1 MNSINATMPA
11 IAPPMMGPLLDDVVP
26 VDGTAVALVVDEEV
40 VLEFE
45 DSVLVVTVVEEVSEE
60 TGFVADEV
68 VCEAEVTGAVDVLV
82 CKTVLVLNGADV
94 GELDVLD
101 SDNQFKPSSRQ
112 IPKVQ
117 GSVAQQPRKFP
128 AEQTYHC
135 FEPSHVVESRPINA
149 SMLEGSSA
157 SGM

>member
-1 MNSINATMPA
+1 MPA

-26 VDGTAVALVVDEEV
+26 VDGTAVAVVVDEED

-45 DSVLVVTVVEEVSEE
+45 DSVLVVTVSED
-60 TGFVADEV
+60 TGFVVDEV
-68 VCEAEVTGAVDVLV
+68 VCEAEVTGTVVVLV
-82 CKTVLVLNGADV
+82 RKPVLVLNGADV
-94 GELDVLD
+94 VELDVLD

-112 IPKVQ
+112 IPEVQ
-117 GSVAQQPRKFP
+117 GSAAQQPRKFP

-149 SMLEGSSA
+149 SMLKVSPA
-157 SGM
+157 SGGDVAA